1 MDEETAVPQPEITPE
16 ELAAFYDEQK
26 KLFTVEDLMQ
36 YLDDDLPRTP
46 AEDVLTELERDLDI
60 WKADRDRIDSKK
72 GPVEWLRPTARQ
84 NLGSESICSDSP
96 VPSFGLS
103 HSTGPL
109 RMSWVL
115 SERSCV
121 GSNSIRVKRE
131 NRSTTLP
138 SCT

>member
-46 AEDVLTELERDLDI
+46 AEDVLAELERDLDI

-72 GPVEWLRPTARQ
+72 GA
-84 NLGSESICSDSP
+84 G
-96 VPSFGLS
+96 
-103 HSTGPL
+103 
-109 RMSWVL
+109 
-115 SERSCV
+115 
-121 GSNSIRVKRE
+121 
-131 NRSTTLP
+131 
-138 SCT
+138 